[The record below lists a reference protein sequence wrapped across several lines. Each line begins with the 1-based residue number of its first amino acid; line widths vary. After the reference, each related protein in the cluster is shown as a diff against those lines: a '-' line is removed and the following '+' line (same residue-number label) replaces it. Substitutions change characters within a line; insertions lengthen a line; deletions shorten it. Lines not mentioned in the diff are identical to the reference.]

1 VDNGQAYSVAFR
13 RIEIWILDKEEK
25 QMKVLTPGGL
35 ILIAL
40 LLVGCDIGEQ
50 PKVPEVTEPVPAEE
64 TFLDP
69 QLEAL
74 EKARGVEGMLQDSA
88 DQRRELLEK
97 EGG

>member
-1 VDNGQAYSVAFR
+1 
-13 RIEIWILDKEEK
+13 
-25 QMKVLTPGGL
+25 MKLLTSCGCMIIG
-35 ILIAL
+35 L
-40 LLVGCDIGEQ
+40 LLAGCDIGEQ
-50 PKVPEVTEPVPAEE
+50 PKVPEVTEPVPAQE

-74 EKARGVEGMLQDSA
+74 EKAKGVEGMLQDSA